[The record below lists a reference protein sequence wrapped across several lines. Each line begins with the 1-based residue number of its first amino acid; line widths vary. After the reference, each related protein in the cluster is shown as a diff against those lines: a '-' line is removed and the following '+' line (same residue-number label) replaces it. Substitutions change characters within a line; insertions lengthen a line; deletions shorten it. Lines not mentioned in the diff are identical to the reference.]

1 MVLFFKGIEMK
12 KLVLCVLFLFSN
24 VAFADFAIIVHPS
37 NDSSFDE
44 SVITRIYT
52 GKEKSFSNGNTIIP
66 VSQEEKNTATEQFN
80 SKLLNKS
87 ASQLRAYW
95 SKLIFT
101 GKGTP
106 PKALENDAEVIKM
119 VATNPNTIGFVST
132 SAVSGDVKVVL
143 NF

>member
-1 MVLFFKGIEMK
+1 MK
-12 KLVLCVLFLFSN
+12 KLMLCVLFLFSN

-37 NDSSFDE
+37 NESSFDE
-44 SVITRIYT
+44 SVISRIYT

-66 VSQEEKNTATEQFN
+66 ISQDSKNPTTEQFN
-80 SKLLNKS
+80 SKLLNKG

-106 PKALENDAEVIKM
+106 PKELENDSEVIKM
-119 VATNPNTIGFVST
+119 VAANPNTIGFVST
-132 SAVSGDVKVVL
+132 SAVSDDVKVVL